1 LKRHGA
7 EGVGERLLV
16 PACAIAG
23 CPVWRRNRCGLLV
36 RWLLLWLP
44 EHESWGCVGAWRGHV
59 GLRALLSEGNG
70 VGVHRDVPLPRVDVR
85 RPWRSGYTVGAGGSS
100 GGRSGVARVT
110 TTAATATAS
119 LVAVAAAITAIATVI
134 VLVLLLL
141 LGVQVGADTPGLGAE
156 AQCWCR
162 VL

>member
-23 CPVWRRNRCGLLV
+23 CPVWRRNKCGLLV

-44 EHESWGCVGAWRGHV
+44 EHESRGCV

-70 VGVHRDVPLPRVDVR
+70 AGVHRDVPLPRVDVR
-85 RPWRSGYTVGAGGSS
+85 RPWRSGYTVSAGGSS

-119 LVAVAAAITAIATVI
+119 LVAVAAAITTIATVI
-134 VLVLLLL
+134 VLVP
-141 LGVQVGADTPGLGAE
+141 VVVVGRTSRRGHPDLGAE